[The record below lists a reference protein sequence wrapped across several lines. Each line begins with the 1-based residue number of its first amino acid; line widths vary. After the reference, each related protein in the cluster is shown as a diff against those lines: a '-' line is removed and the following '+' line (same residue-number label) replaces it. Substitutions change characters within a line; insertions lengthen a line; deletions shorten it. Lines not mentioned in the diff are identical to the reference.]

1 MDSEEVS
8 RQRGV
13 SSHLQ
18 IPLEEYDSR
27 IRTFVPFYEEVL
39 GELERLVALVAEAR
53 PTILDLGIGTGAV
66 TERCLR
72 VRPEARV
79 IGVDSDS
86 EILEM
91 ARARLDR
98 FGNLDLRAGSFLEVD
113 LPGADLIVASLS
125 FHHVPSPQQKKE
137 LYVRCRRALGEG
149 GIMLLAD
156 CFPPSLERLA
166 LEGMENWRRHLER
179 IYPSEESVAFLDAW
193 SEEDTYFPLADEI
206 AWLSQV
212 GFRPEVVWRRDLF
225 AVLLCR

>member
-1 MDSEEVS
+1 MDPEEVS
-8 RQRGV
+8 KQSGV

-39 GELERLVALVAEAR
+39 GELEQLVALVAEAR
-53 PTILDLGIGTGAV
+53 PTILDLGIGTGAAA
-66 TERCLR
+66 ERCLL

-91 ARARLDR
+91 ARARLHR
-98 FGNLDLRAGSFLEVD
+98 FENLDLRAGSFLEVV
-113 LPGADLIVASLS
+113 LPAADLIVASLS
-125 FHHVPSPQQKKE
+125 FHHVASPREKRE
-137 LYVRCRRALGEG
+137 LYLRCRRALGNG

-156 CFPPSLERLA
+156 CFPPFLERLA

-179 IYPSEESVAFLDAW
+179 SYPHEEAVAFLDAW
-193 SEEDTYFPLADEI
+193 SEEDTYFPMADEI
-206 AWLSQV
+206 GWLSQV

-225 AVLLCR
+225 AILLCR